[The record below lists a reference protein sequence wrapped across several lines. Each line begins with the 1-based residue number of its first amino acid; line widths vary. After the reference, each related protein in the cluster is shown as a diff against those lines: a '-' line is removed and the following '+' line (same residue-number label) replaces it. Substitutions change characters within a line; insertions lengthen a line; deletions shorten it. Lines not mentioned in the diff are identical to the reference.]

1 MNPTPLK
8 TARNRVLLACAI
20 SLACLSAAEPA
31 LAQTGERSPAAARS
45 GSAKDPLEG
54 YNRGMFL
61 VNGVI
66 DHFLIKPVAEAYE
79 SVVPSPIRTGVGNVF
94 GNIGDLWSAA
104 NLLLQGKPARAAEMT
119 MRVSVNTVLGLGG
132 VLDIATEAGLERQSE
147 DFGQTLATWGVPSG
161 AYLVLPLL
169 GPSSLRDAAGLPLDR
184 GFRNQLSPAEYPQ
197 RGWWIGLQLTDAR
210 ADALPFT
217 RSLDA
222 VALDKYTF
230 VRDAYL
236 ARRRSQVHDGNPPP
250 QEEEDDAQPVSP
262 AKR

>member
-1 MNPTPLK
+1 
-8 TARNRVLLACAI
+8 
-20 SLACLSAAEPA
+20 
-31 LAQTGERSPAAARS
+31 
-45 GSAKDPLEG
+45 
-54 YNRGMFL
+54 
-61 VNGVI
+61 
-66 DHFLIKPVAEAYE
+66 
-79 SVVPSPIRTGVGNVF
+79 
-94 GNIGDLWSAA
+94 
-104 NLLLQGKPARAAEMT
+104 

-184 GFRNQLSPAEYPQ
+184 GFRTRVSPSDYPQ

-210 ADALPFT
+210 TDALPFT

-222 VALDKYTF
+222 IALDKYTF

-250 QEEEDDAQPVSP
+250 MEEEDDAEPVSP